1 MFRKKNDLFL
11 KITNS
16 ILIIIAVVSLGIAI
30 GSNYYDQNESGFNC
44 GSFKNS
50 TIINNSISTK
60 YTNGDDAEND
70 YTASCKYASII
81 DDHQNKREMII
92 CYSLFGSA
100 IVGLFICN
108 LCKKKE
114 N

>member
-1 MFRKKNDLFL
+1 MFGKKNDLFL

-16 ILIIIAVVSLGIAI
+16 ILVIIAVVSLGIAI
-30 GSNYYDQNESGFNC
+30 GSNYYDQNESGFSC
-44 GSFKNS
+44 GGFKNS
-50 TIINNSISTK
+50 FVTNNSMSTK

-70 YTASCKYASII
+70 YNASCKYASII
-81 DDHQNKREMII
+81 DEHQNKREMILG
-92 CYSLFGSA
+92 YSLFGST

-108 LCKKKE
+108 VCKKKE